1 MNNSLCLHKVRIY
14 CFHSSACALYL
25 SILYSISQARLL
37 RGPYWA
43 GVGMDFKVVH
53 VGKARDAMRNALVD
67 SYIANL
73 RMDRFHQLVITRRTS
88 AGVVSFSILR
98 KWAHK
103 TEIRQELRHIKEA
116 EKS

>member
-1 MNNSLCLHKVRIY
+1 MGWCRDGFESG
-14 CFHSSACALYL
+14 AC
-25 SILYSISQARLL
+25 
-37 RGPYWA
+37 W
-43 GVGMDFKVVH
+43 D
-53 VGKARDAMRNALVD
+53 ARDAMRNALVD

-88 AGVVSFSILR
+88 AGVVSL